1 MDKLHSIKV
10 SLIPLAFRSR
20 HSLNAFA
27 DVELVILNLA
37 FKCSYFFIHRAI
49 NSENEKANHVKNLLT
64 GEYGAVPDTARDYK
78 VKISLIDETK
88 MIQFPFLALEAEN
101 TKLYAQRALILS
113 LSLSRKTPR
122 GLLPCRK
129 EIIESFEKI
138 PRDVVESQ
146 FVIGSCLFFTHD
158 MLKHL
163 NDNEF

>member
-20 HSLNAFA
+20 HSLKAFA

-37 FKCSYFFIHRAI
+37 FRCSYFFIHRAI

-101 TKLYAQRALILS
+101 TKLYAQWALILS

-122 GLLPCRK
+122 GSPMPEGDHRK
-129 EIIESFEKI
+129 F
-138 PRDVVESQ
+138 
-146 FVIGSCLFFTHD
+146 
-158 MLKHL
+158 
-163 NDNEF
+163 